1 MRSEGTLGFSL
12 NHEQEDWAT
21 NEYTY
26 DFGMYTQGTVIMEA
40 IKHHDK
46 TIEVKLKGP
55 IPVGVIFESLYLT
68 PTSPR
73 LFMC

>member
-1 MRSEGTLGFSL
+1 
-12 NHEQEDWAT
+12 
-21 NEYTY
+21 
-26 DFGMYTQGTVIMEA
+26 MEA